1 MATAKTMAA
10 QIEKNNAAV
19 KSTEH
24 AKQSASL
31 EVTTVFSE
39 VDFGPV

>member
-1 MATAKTMAA
+1 MDTAKTIAA
-10 QIEKNNAAV
+10 HIEKNNAAV

-31 EVTTVFSE
+31 SLRTVFSE
-39 VDFGPV
+39 VDFDPE